1 MIRLILGTLIAMSAA
16 DAPVDAPLALIIIT
30 GAAGVMLALAGVRAL
45 TRD

>member
-16 DAPVDAPLALIIIT
+16 DAPTDAPLALIITI